1 MLAALNVEGVVLHAS
16 PKSQEALEKLAE
28 EINQATN
35 GRVKTRV
42 VTGDLSDE
50 QQVASIIDRIKDL
63 KISILVNNAG
73 FGANGQ
79 LDKIPVETQLTMI
92 SVNCSALLQLTHH
105 VVSQHRKR
113 LEASKNPEEGGERL
127 AIVNLGSIAA
137 APCGLPWQTTYAA
150 TKAFVSSFSHGI
162 AYSLKNDGVKVVLVE
177 PGTIVDTAFQTRSEQ
192 PEHGG
197 HNTPT
202 SVVTSFLDV
211 LQRPYSPNYHI
222 IPATHDKVTY
232 YASKFLPDWLILMLG
247 AKRGLKYSPADK
259 R

>member
-1 MLAALNVEGVVLHAS
+1 MLHAS
-16 PKSQEALEKLAE
+16 PKSQTTLEALAE
-28 EINQATN
+28 EINQATG

-42 VTGDLSDE
+42 VTGDLSDAE
-50 QQVASIIDRIKDL
+50 QVTSIIDRIKDL

-79 LDKIPVETQLTMI
+79 FDKIPLETQLTMI
-92 SVNCSALLQLTHH
+92 SVNCAALLQLTHH
-105 VVSQHRKR
+105 VVEQHRKR
-113 LEASKNPEEGGERL
+113 SKSIEKPEDQERL

-162 AYSLKNDGVKVVLVE
+162 AYSLKGDGVRVVLVE
-177 PGTIVDTAFQTRSEQ
+177 PGTIVETAFQERSEQ
-192 PEHGG
+192 PLHGG
-197 HNTPT
+197 HNTPA
-202 SVVTSFLDV
+202 SVVTAFVDA
-211 LQRPYSPNYHI
+211 LQRPNSPKYHL
-222 IPATHDKVTY
+222 IPDYHDNITF
-232 YASKFLPDWLILMLG
+232 YASKYLPDWLILMLG